1 MLHLIKAHPFLTIL
15 AILVACF
22 LIVLRLAY
30 VAALW
35 FDAPQYR
42 VKKRGKV
49 INMQDDTDIT
59 RDWKSITK
67 FKS

>member
-1 MLHLIKAHPFLTIL
+1 MLHLIKVHPFL
-15 AILVACF
+15 AIIAVFVVCF
-22 LIVLRLAY
+22 LVVLRLAY
-30 VAALW
+30 VAAIGYGQPS
-35 FDAPQYR
+35 FKP
-42 VKKRGKV
+42 KKRGKV